1 MRTAPGD
8 FGPGLLLPLLRGRWG
23 LAVAGLG
30 YQPVGFGSHHWAGT
44 DQAGRRWFV
53 TADDLAARRHH
64 AGEPAAAAL
73 ARLRAA
79 LAAAADL
86 RASGV
91 AIAVPPVAARDGELA
106 VPAGGRYAV
115 AVYPFLD
122 GRSFSWDDFSGPG
135 HREALLGLVIA
146 VHTAPAAARRR
157 AGADDFTIPQRD
169 ELAAALRP
177 GAPVPDCGPYAGPAA
192 RLLAGHAAGLARAL
206 ARYDAL
212 ARAAREDPAGPG
224 RAVLTHGEPHPGNT
238 MQTADGWR
246 LIDWDTAL
254 VAPPERD
261 LWDLD
266 PGDGSLLRR
275 YAAVTGTRPRPELLG
290 LYRLRWD
297 LAEIAGIVSQFRV
310 PHGRSEDGAT
320 SFGLLAGLLGRT
332 AR

>member
-1 MRTAPGD
+1 M
-8 FGPGLLLPLLRGRWG
+8 
-23 LAVAGLG
+23 
-30 YQPVGFGSHHWAGT
+30 
-44 DQAGRRWFV
+44 
-53 TADDLAARRHH
+53 DDLAVRRHY

-86 RASGV
+86 HDSGV
-91 AIAVPPVAARDGELA
+91 AVAVPPVATRDGELA

-122 GRSFSWDDFSGPG
+122 GRNFGWGDYSAPG
-135 HREALLGLVIA
+135 HREVLLGLVIA

-157 AGADDFTIPQRD
+157 AGADDFAIQHRD

-192 RLLAGHAAGLARAL
+192 RLLAGHAAGLAGAL

-212 ARAAREDPAGPG
+212 ARSARADPAGPS

-238 MQTADGWR
+238 MHTAAGWR

-266 PGDGSLLRR
+266 AGDGSLLRR
-275 YAAVTGTRPRPELLG
+275 YAAVTGTQPRPELLG

-297 LAEIAGIVSQFRV
+297 LADIAESVSQFRA
-310 PHGRSEDGAT
+310 PHGGSEDDDI
-320 SFGLLAGLLGRT
+320 SFGLLAGLLART

>member
-8 FGPGLLLPLLRGRWG
+8 FGPGRLRPLLRDRWG
-23 LAVAGLG
+23 LAVARFD
-30 YQPVGFGSHHWAGT
+30 YQPVGFGSHHWTGT
-44 DQAGRRWFV
+44 SQAGRRWFV
-53 TADDLAARRHH
+53 TADDLAVRRHY

-86 RASGV
+86 RDSGV

-122 GRSFSWDDFSGPG
+122 GRSFSWGDFTAPG
-135 HREALLGLVIA
+135 HREALLDLVVA

-157 AGADDFTIPQRD
+157 AGADDFSIPHRD
-169 ELAAALRP
+169 ELTAALRP
-177 GAPVPDCGPYAGPAA
+177 GATVPDCGPWAGPAA
-192 RLLAGHAAGLARAL
+192 RLLAGHAAGLARGL

-212 ARAAREDPAGPG
+212 ARSARRDPAGPG
-224 RAVLTHGEPHPGNT
+224 RRVLTHGEPHPGNT
-238 MQTADGWR
+238 MLTADGWR

-261 LWDLD
+261 LWDID

-275 YAAVTGTRPRPELLG
+275 YAAATGTQPRPALLE

-297 LAEIAGIVSQFRV
+297 LADIAESVSQFRA
-310 PHGRSEDGAT
+310 PHGGSEDDAI
-320 SFGLLAGLLGRT
+320 SFGLLAGMLART